1 MDNDTNLRSK
11 KGIKMEKKY
20 IVVVINKHDNEKLTH
35 LVTNS
40 RDQAEKAIE
49 AIKEVKYLY
58 KDFDFRIEEE

>member
-1 MDNDTNLRSK
+1 
-11 KGIKMEKKY
+11 MEKKY
-20 IVVVINKHDNEKLTH
+20 IVVAINKHDNEKLTP